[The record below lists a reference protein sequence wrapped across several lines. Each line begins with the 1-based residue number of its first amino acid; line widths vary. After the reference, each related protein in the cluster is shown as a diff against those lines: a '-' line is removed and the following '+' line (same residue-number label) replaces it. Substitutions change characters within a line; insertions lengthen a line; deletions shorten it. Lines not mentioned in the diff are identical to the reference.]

1 MMSEIEIARRL
12 DDLDRKLDAEFTKL
26 DAEFAKINVQL
37 DQTVTKSDV
46 NAAVLQGMGVVI
58 GVVVGT
64 VVVLSA
70 LGVLNV

>member
-1 MMSEIEIARRL
+1 MSETEIASEL
-12 DDLDRKLDAEFTKL
+12 KALHQKLDT
-26 DAEFAKINVQL
+26 EFAKINIRL

-70 LGVLNV
+70 LGALNV